1 MSNTKMQEPSVAAWK
16 VIAIWDTKFFLT
28 HAHVRLCFRISPL
41 LLWQLMIYRMEH
53 FGFPAVWV
61 WVSGVRPEQFRFVF
75 VKIIQHRTLKVL
87 NVWPTPI
94 CLYGIQ
100 NLYPQSKVRRVMS
113 KKRNICEFVPTEC
126 WFKLTTKYFNYIHY
140 IGIVRNYLIPC
151 RRQILHRNIVS
162 ILLPGCRD
170 FGTTKMGFPQLPS
183 KDLRVILY
191 LEANWRPPL
200 CCCHPDGIVAKQNGH
215 VLFLWPLEPKD
226 RPASICSLSSFS
238 FDLFEP

>member
-41 LLWQLMIYRMEH
+41 LLWRLMIYRMEH

-126 WFKLTTKYFNYIHY
+126 WVKLTTKYFNYNQLY
-140 IGIVRNYLIPC
+140 RYCSELFDTPSTPNPP
-151 RRQILHRNIVS
+151 QEHRVHFATR
-162 ILLPGCRD
+162 LPGLRD
-170 FGTTKMGFPQLPS
+170 H
-183 KDLRVILY
+183 
-191 LEANWRPPL
+191 E
-200 CCCHPDGIVAKQNGH
+200 NG
-215 VLFLWPLEPKD
+215 V
-226 RPASICSLSSFS
+226 SSATLKRS
-238 FDLFEP
+238 